1 MSTLHRPSPLPSRCG
16 YHLHKNSMLRRA
28 CLPFTPNPP
37 GRTCLPSLLYAT
49 LYDSN
54 VLAYPASHPT
64 RSRMHSLVQNCKLAQ
79 KLLAYPVAPAP
90 PPLGRSLLPTLST
103 ASHQDLQRP
112 GRARV
117 HCVGRR
123 FPGHAPCMATEP
135 SAGWLLVRQTG
146 SPLCPP
152 CPARPGDAELDQV
165 PFLSLLTLHF
175 PSGKALS
182 PSRAL
187 ATKSRGDPPVNARLL
202 GGPFHWEI

>member
-1 MSTLHRPSPLPSRCG
+1 MRLPSTQKINAQTRLPTLSSLR
-16 YHLHKNSMLRRA
+16 HLVRFKRA
-28 CLPFTPNPP
+28 CLPCAAPNPVATAF
-37 GRTCLPSLLYAT
+37 TCPELQACS
-49 LYDSN
+49 
-54 VLAYPASHPT
+54 
-64 RSRMHSLVQNCKLAQ
+64 

-135 SAGWLLVRQTG
+135 SAGWLLVRQT
-146 SPLCPP
+146 PYAR
-152 CPARPGDAELDQV
+152 PARAPGQRRRSPGDAELDQV